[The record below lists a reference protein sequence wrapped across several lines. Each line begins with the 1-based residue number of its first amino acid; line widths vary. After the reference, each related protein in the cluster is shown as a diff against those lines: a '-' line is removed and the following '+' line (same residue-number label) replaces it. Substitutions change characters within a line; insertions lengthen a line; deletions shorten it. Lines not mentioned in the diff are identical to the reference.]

1 MLRFGTKPNF
11 EAGSSV
17 PSRTG
22 FHAVDP
28 DFQIIWVYRSDR
40 TVFTMGC
47 DQTGSTDLIRSDY
60 DNTDLGGYVVNTCL
74 GE

>member
-40 TVFTMGC
+40 TVFMIGC
-47 DQTGSTDLIRSDY
+47 DKPIRFDTENTG
-60 DNTDLGGYVVNTCL
+60 LGGYVVNTCL